1 MQPNRAKTREERGGS
16 PVQGRGAS
24 ARMRGCNC
32 VAAMDHLSRACVSMA
47 PLRMRV
53 GRFPTSKCGS
63 NDAIRK
69 WTTSRRLGG
78 GALACTP
85 PRVGQLVGTAR
96 APFATNAWTSRVE
109 RETNGTNEKE
119 EAEKHARDHVLD
131 GEDPTPA
138 WNVLQE
144 HLHLYNSLG
153 RTKEKFRPIAP
164 GKVMMYVCGVTVY
177 DHAHVG
183 HARAYVAFDVL
194 YRVLKKAGYE
204 VQYCRNVTDIDDKII
219 NRAQERN
226 LTTEQV
232 AETYFRSFQHDMERL
247 RCLPPTMEPRATQHI
262 QEAVDMIER
271 IIERGHGYHA
281 EDVGDVY
288 FAVRTLPDYGK
299 KLAMREQ
306 EDNKAGAGQRAREK
320 AEEMMAQAKQ
330 SATAVSSDGAEAAE
344 TYRAETSQT
353 SSGNDT
359 INLAGTSIGKR
370 DAADFALWKAA
381 KPGEPWWDSPW
392 GRGRPGW
399 HIECSSMVQSLL
411 GQRIDIHG
419 GGVDLMF
426 PHHENEIAQCEASC
440 GCETTHRSFSN
451 FWMHNGFVNVD
462 SEKMSKSLGNFF
474 TIREVLQNYHSLA
487 LRWFLIGT
495 HYRSAIN
502 YTQRALEESSER
514 TYYLYQT
521 IADARKEL
529 SEVPDVNDS
538 STSNPRIDGKAQ
550 KQALQEGESISEAVA
565 DALADDLNTP
575 LAIGAISQPLKVLN
589 DLLHTRKGRKSK
601 DRFVRM
607 SSILKAL
614 ESALDCLGMSVE
626 DPDSILDEM
635 RSLALVRAGMEEEEL
650 TKLLEQRLEARQNK
664 NFELSDAIRNDL
676 AAQGIMLM
684 DGVADGPLWKP
695 ATRELGS

>member
-1 MQPNRAKTREERGGS
+1 
-16 PVQGRGAS
+16 
-24 ARMRGCNC
+24 MRT
-32 VAAMDHLSRACVSMA
+32 ACH
-47 PLRMRV
+47 
-53 GRFPTSKCGS
+53 
-63 NDAIRK
+63 
-69 WTTSRRLGG
+69 
-78 GALACTP
+78 
-85 PRVGQLVGTAR
+85 
-96 APFATNAWTSRVE
+96 PFTTNAWTSRIE
-109 RETNGTNEKE
+109 RETDGTNEMDP
-119 EAEKHARDHVLD
+119 ATKHARDHVLD

-144 HLHLYNSLG
+144 QLHLYNSLG
-153 RTKEKFRPIAP
+153 RTKVKFHPIAP
-164 GKVMMYVCGVTVY
+164 GKVTMYVCGVTVY

-204 VQYCRNVTDIDDKII
+204 VKYCRNVTDIDDKII

-232 AETYFRSFQHDMERL
+232 AETYFRSFQNDMERL
-247 RCLPPTMEPRATQHI
+247 HCLPPTMEPRATQHI
-262 QEAVDMIER
+262 QEALDMIER
-271 IIERGHGYHA
+271 IVERGHGYHA
-281 EDVGDVY
+281 EDSGDVY
-288 FAVRTLPDYGK
+288 FAVGTLPGYGS
-299 KLAMREQ
+299 KLAMREP

-320 AEEMMAQAKQ
+320 AEEMMAHAKE
-330 SATAVSSDGAEAAE
+330 SATAIFPEGAEAA
-344 TYRAETSQT
+344 AEKIAEPPEGSSKLHTASQVGM
-353 SSGNDT
+353 SF
-359 INLAGTSIGKR
+359 GKR
-370 DAADFALWKAA
+370 DAADFALWKAS

-440 GCETTHRSFSN
+440 GCDTTHRSFSN

-474 TIREVLQNYHSLA
+474 TIKEVLQSYHSLA

-514 TYYLYQT
+514 AYYLYQT
-521 IADARKEL
+521 IADVRKEL
-529 SEVPDVNDS
+529 SKAPEA
-538 STSNPRIDGKAQ
+538 SNSFASDNAVGGKAQ
-550 KQALQEGESISEAVA
+550 EQALQEGETISQAVA
-565 DALADDLNTP
+565 HALADDLNTP

-589 DLLHTRKGRKSK
+589 DFLHTRKGRKAK

-607 SSILKAL
+607 SSILSAL
-614 ESALDCLGMSVE
+614 ESSLDCLGMPIE
-626 DPDSILDEM
+626 NPDSILSEM
-635 RSLALVRAGMEEEEL
+635 RFLALARAGMNEEEL
-650 TKLLEQRLEARQNK
+650 KKILRQRIEARKNK
-664 NFELSDAIRNDL
+664 NFELSDGIRNDL
-676 AAQGIMLM
+676 AAHGIMLM
-684 DGVADGPLWKP
+684 DGVADEPLWKP
-695 ATRELGS
+695 AMRELGS